1 VRQVALT
8 SLVIDR
14 QADARLLLSVERNGG
29 FVGMAAVARVDAI
42 DRRPPISLQPEQR
55 ADAIH
60 VTQDTNSPAGNTDG
74 ADV

>member
-1 VRQVALT
+1 MRQEAIT
-8 SLVIDR
+8 SLVVNR
-14 QADARLLLSVERNGG
+14 QADACLLLSVERNRG
-29 FVGMAAVARVDAI
+29 FFGMAAVARVDTI

-60 VTQDTNSPAGNTDG
+60 VTQDTKSPAGETDG

>member
-1 VRQVALT
+1 VGQEALT

-14 QADARLLLSVERNGG
+14 QADARLLLSVERCWW
-29 FVGMAAVARVDAI
+29 VIGMAAVACVDAI

-60 VTQDTNSPAGNTDG
+60 VTQDTNSPAGKTGG

>member
-1 VRQVALT
+1 VRQVAVT

-14 QADARLLLSVERNGG
+14 QADARLLLSVEREGR
-29 FVGMAAVARVDAI
+29 FVGMAAVARVDTV
-42 DRRPPISLQPEQR
+42 DRRPLISLQPEQR

-60 VTQDTNSPAGNTDG
+60 VTQDTNSPAGETDG